1 MALGLIVNGS
11 QQLSAVKL
19 TSDNKGVLIIGALFL
34 EKRYMPIKFNKNRR
48 IVLKSTAASGLYTAM
63 PFALA
68 QQAWP
73 KTKPIRIIV
82 PFPPGNTID
91 ILARLVQPKLTE
103 LLEQSIVIENIGG
116 AYGRIG
122 MASIA
127 RSSPD
132 GYTIGAVQG
141 GPMIVQ
147 PHTVKD
153 LPYDTIKDFIPV
165 AVSAWNYNALAGSN
179 TAPFKTVQQMV
190 LWAQSNPGKLT
201 VGTTGEGGFAH
212 LWFEDFRHQA
222 NFTYTHVPYK
232 GTSGAATD
240 LGSGEIMVA
249 ADGISGF
256 APFAKS
262 GVIRLLA
269 ITNGSRVDE
278 WPGVATLNEVI
289 PGFIVNGWF
298 GFVVPAKTPMPIV
311 NRLNE
316 AINTAIRS
324 PNVAE
329 RLATYG
335 LIGVSQSPEYFD
347 ALNKKDYARYGA
359 LVKAIGIQPQ

>member
-1 MALGLIVNGS
+1 MY
-11 QQLSAVKL
+11 
-19 TSDNKGVLIIGALFL
+19 FL
-34 EKRYMPIKFNKNRR
+34 FNKNRR
-48 IVLKSTAASGLYTAM
+48 FALKGTIASGLYIATSHAWS
-63 PFALA
+63 
-68 QQAWP
+68 QQSWP
-73 KTKPIRIIV
+73 KVKPIRIIV

-91 ILARLVQPKLTE
+91 ILARLVQPKLSE
-103 LLEQSIVIENIGG
+103 LLEQSVVIDNIGG

-122 MASIA
+122 MAAIA
-127 RSSPD
+127 RSNPD

-153 LPYDTIKDFIPV
+153 LPYDTIKDFVPV

-190 LWAQSNPGKLT
+190 SWAQANPGKLT

-212 LWFEDFRHQA
+212 LWFEDFRRQA

-240 LGSGEIMVA
+240 LGSGEIMA
-249 ADGISGF
+249 SADGISGF

-278 WPGVATLNEVI
+278 WPGVPTLSEVI

-298 GFVVPAKTPMPIV
+298 GFVVPAKTPMLIV
-311 NRLNE
+311 NHLNE
-316 AINTAIRS
+316 AINAAVRS
-324 PNVAE
+324 PASTE
-329 RLATYG
+329 RLGTYG

-347 ALNKKDYARYGA
+347 SLNKKDHARYGA
-359 LVKAIGIQPQ
+359 LVKAIGIVPQ